1 MLNCANNQGQKEIKY
16 KVDDV
21 DTLSD
26 IKASVALNNI
36 HAKNQIQEEIRVLK
50 SYRENPQSNVN
61 MNDIWL
67 NLSESSLLR
76 RRVDQISFEL
86 NNFVK
91 KYFEGKYDR
100 VLALNNNE
108 IKEVLVTSFDSFGFI
123 TRFKNKEDFSR
134 NFDNDEEYA
143 KKIVKKCKIYLS
155 IAEQVWS
162 QYNKDP
168 KIVSVEKDAQKEFN
182 SILTNTYQKF
192 GDEFID
198 FLCEEFQNQS

>member
-1 MLNCANNQGQKEIKY
+1 MLKCANNQGQKDIKY
-16 KVDDV
+16 QVDNL

-36 HAKNQIQEEIRVLK
+36 HAKNQIQEGIRVLK
-50 SYRENPQSNVN
+50 SYRENQQSNVN

-76 RRVDQISFEL
+76 GRFRQISFEL

-100 VLALNNNE
+100 VSALNNGE
-108 IKEVLVTSFDSFGFI
+108 IKEVLVKNFNSFGFI
-123 TRFKNKEDFSR
+123 TGFKNKDDFIR

-143 KKIVKKCKIYLS
+143 KKIVNKGKIYLS

-162 QYNKDP
+162 QYNKEP
-168 KIVSVEKDAQKEFN
+168 KIVSVEQDAQKELN

-198 FLCEEFQNQS
+198 FLCEEFQNQN